1 MNAFESSELYNYQE
15 QPHQSAQPPCTR
27 TRAHVATAAALVALP
42 SLSTRSR
49 AHQSGVT
56 PPAHI
61 PGFAAAV
68 MRQQWHQCG
77 IVCLTCHITHLEN
90 EVHQAITVMNA
101 DMGKLSSIQ
110 AVNEKHEVQETMEPI
125 VGQ

>member
-1 MNAFESSELYNYQE
+1 
-15 QPHQSAQPPCTR
+15 
-27 TRAHVATAAALVALP
+27 
-42 SLSTRSR
+42 
-49 AHQSGVT
+49 
-56 PPAHI
+56 
-61 PGFAAAV
+61 
-68 MRQQWHQCG
+68 
-77 IVCLTCHITHLEN
+77 LEN